1 MKRWFI
7 GMIAAIC
14 AAPLALAADKE
25 KAQTP
30 SVAPTT
36 ECIKLGRDKGLSGE
50 AYDTFLRECITA
62 RSKAESNPAGV
73 PKDITRSCS
82 G

>member
-1 MKRWFI
+1 MKRWVI
-7 GMIAAIC
+7 GLIGAVC
-14 AAPLALAADKE
+14 ATPLALAADKD
-25 KAQTP
+25 KAPAP

-62 RSKAESNPAGV
+62 RSKGDSNPAGV
-73 PKDITRSCS
+73 PTNITRSCS